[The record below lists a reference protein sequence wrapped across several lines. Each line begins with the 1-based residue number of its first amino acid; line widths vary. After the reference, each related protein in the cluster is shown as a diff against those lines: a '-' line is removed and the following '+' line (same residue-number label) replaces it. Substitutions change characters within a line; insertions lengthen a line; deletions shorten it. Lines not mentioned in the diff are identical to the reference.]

1 MSDGGHSASV
11 QSAHERWLSGNQQYL
26 MLELARVRKS
36 LADFVS
42 RVQTGAVVA
51 GTVDSQA
58 PTIEPGRLADG
69 LPAPPAFLSLCG
81 AFELSPFERD
91 LLLVCIGVELE
102 PEFRR
107 LCQTASGCALPT
119 FHLALAALCAP
130 HLSALSPQSP
140 LRRFGLIELTPG
152 ETLTLSPLRVDPR
165 ILNHVIGQSVL
176 DERLGALGQVLPDS
190 EQPLGHALRPLCE
203 QIVRLFDGAQESHP
217 PAVSLFGADASERQ
231 ALAQHACQE
240 LGLLLFEVR
249 AADLPSSATERAQLA
264 RLWAREQAL
273 LHIALLLSIADGDS
287 PELTRQAL
295 AWTSQ
300 LPGTVICS
308 SPMPLREPHRRL
320 VGLEVPK
327 LLPDERAELITELL
341 SETAPELADAKGP
354 GGEPLCDELSMQ
366 FQLGRQSLVAACQL
380 ASGMAGPVTTA
391 LWQSF
396 RIQARPHL
404 DELAR
409 RVEPKVTWDDL
420 VLADEPKQKLRE
432 LVSHQRHQVTVYR
445 HWAMAG
451 KAQRGLGV
459 TALLCGQSGTGKTFA
474 AEALAHELQLDL
486 YHIDLSQIVSKY
498 IGETEKNLRRV
509 FDAAEEGGAV
519 LLFDEADA
527 LFGKR
532 SEVKDSH
539 DRYANIEVSYLL
551 QRMEAYQGISLL
563 TSNLRSALDSAFLR
577 RLRFIIPF
585 PFPDPSQR
593 AELWR
598 RAFPTATPTQ
608 GLAFEK
614 LAQLSVTGG
623 QIRNIALCAAFLAA
637 AQRQPVQMRHILES
651 ARSEYQKNERP
662 LNENEVRGWL

>member
-1 MSDGGHSASV
+1 MSDGGSTTLSPSV
-11 QSAHERWLSGNQQYL
+11 HERWLAGNQQYL
-26 MLELARVRKS
+26 LAELARVRSS
-36 LADFVS
+36 LADFVARS
-42 RVQTGAVVA
+42 KSGAVTA
-51 GTVDSQA
+51 GKSDAQANTVDAGQ
-58 PTIEPGRLADG
+58 LAAA
-69 LPAPPAFLSLCG
+69 LAAPPALASLCA
-81 AFELSPFERD
+81 AFALSPFERD
-91 LLLVCIGVELE
+91 LLLLCVGVELE

-107 LCQTASGCALPT
+107 LCQAASGSALPT
-119 FHLALAALCAP
+119 FHLALSALCAP

-140 LRRFGLIELTPG
+140 LRLLGLIELSPG

-165 ILNHVIGQSVL
+165 ILNHLIGQSSL
-176 DERLGALGQVLPDS
+176 DERLGALGQVLAAPA
-190 EQPLGHALRPLCE
+190 QPLGQALVPLCE
-203 QIVRLFDGAQESHP
+203 QMVRLFEGAEESHP
-217 PAVSLFGADASERQ
+217 PVVSLFGADASERQ
-231 ALAQHACQE
+231 ALALHACQE

-249 AADLPSSATERAQLA
+249 AADLPSSVSERAQLA
-264 RLWAREQAL
+264 RLWTREQTL
-273 LHIALLLSIADGDS
+273 LHIALLLSIADGDP

-295 AWTSQ
+295 AFAAR

-308 SPMPLREPHRRL
+308 SLLPVREPQRRL
-320 VGLEVPK
+320 FGLEVPK
-327 LLPDERAELITELL
+327 LLPDERSLLIGELL
-341 SETAPELADAKGP
+341 AETGEDLSAAKGP
-354 GGEPLCDELSMQ
+354 GGEPLCEELSMQ
-366 FQLGRQSLVAACQL
+366 FQLGRQSLIAACQL
-380 ASGMAGPVTTA
+380 AAGQNAPLTEA

-420 VLADEPKQKLRE
+420 VLSDEPKQKLRE
-432 LVSHQRHQVTVYR
+432 LVSHQRHQVQVYR
-445 HWAMAG
+445 RWAMAG

-474 AEALAHELQLDL
+474 AEALAHELRLDL

-551 QRMEAYQGISLL
+551 QRMESYQGISLL

-598 RAFPTATPTQ
+598 RAFAQATPTQ
-608 GLAFEK
+608 GLSFEK
-614 LAQLSVTGG
+614 LAQLGVTGG

-637 AQRQPVQMRHILES
+637 AQGQPVQMRHILDA

-662 LNENEVRGWL
+662 LNENEVRGWV